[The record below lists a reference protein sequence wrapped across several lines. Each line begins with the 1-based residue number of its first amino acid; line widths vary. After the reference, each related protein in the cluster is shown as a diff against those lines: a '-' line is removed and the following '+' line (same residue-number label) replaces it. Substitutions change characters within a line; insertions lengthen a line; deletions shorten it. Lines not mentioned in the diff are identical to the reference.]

1 MRNKRILS
9 LLVALISLLTLLVI
23 WELVAR
29 FTKASMFLPAAS
41 TVLSAF
47 FKSFVEP
54 VGKYT
59 MLAHIGISLYR
70 VGVAFLLATVTGI
83 ALGIGMGYSK
93 LLEAMLK
100 PIFEFIRPIPPLA
113 WIPLSILWFEIY
125 TGLSGGN
132 GSDGR
137 TAS

>member
-1 MRNKRILS
+1 MIDNTKDSRFSQKQ
-9 LLVALISLLTLLVI
+9 LVIIYTIISLLTLLVI

-41 TVLSAF
+41 TVLGAF

-70 VGVAFLLATVTGI
+70 VPFCWQRLPASPWASAWAT
-83 ALGIGMGYSK
+83 
-93 LLEAMLK
+93 
-100 PIFEFIRPIPPLA
+100 PNCWRPC
-113 WIPLSILWFEIY
+113 
-125 TGLSGGN
+125 
-132 GSDGR
+132 
-137 TAS
+137 